1 MQPTPNNEQPMTD
14 PLGPFYGPP
23 PTPPRPRNRRRVL
36 PILAVAIVAAA
47 VGAGT
52 VVGLQKNPGS
62 GVASPGT
69 TRPNA
74 GSPGAAGSPG
84 PASSPPAGAAVAG
97 ANQIPAPPSGAPA
110 AASRSLNAQAV
121 ANDVEPSVVDVN
133 APQFGQQSLSE
144 GTGIVLTSN
153 GLVMTNNHVIEGS
166 TAPTVTLVSTGKTYK
181 ATIVGYDAAHDVAL
195 LQLTSAS
202 GLTPVTVGDSGA
214 VKTGMQVLGIGN
226 AQGQGGTPTIAPG
239 SVSALDQTIKP
250 TDSATGLSETLGG
263 TIQTSSQIQ
272 PGDSGGPLANAAGQ
286 VIGMDVA
293 AAQMQTF
300 SGSSSTAGFA
310 IPINQALQIARQ
322 IAERQPSTDVQIGLP
337 SFMGVSVAD
346 ATKGCPNGG
355 LGGGSGA
362 GGLGGSGSGA
372 SGSAGSGGLG
382 GSGSTVNSGALV
394 CGVFSGTPA
403 QTDGLSQG
411 DVITQADGQSVSGA
425 QSLVSITSKFRPG
438 QALTV
443 GFVDGSGATHS
454 LKLTLINGPAK

>member
-1 MQPTPNNEQPMTD
+1 M
-14 PLGPFYGPP
+14 
-23 PTPPRPRNRRRVL
+23 
-36 PILAVAIVAAA
+36 AVAVVAAA

-52 VVGLQKNPGS
+52 VVGLQGNHGS
-62 GVASPGT
+62 GAAGPGT

-74 GSPGAAGSPG
+74 ASPGAAGSPN

-97 ANQIPAPPSGAPA
+97 AGQIPVPPSGAPA
-110 AASRSLNAQAV
+110 AASGSLNAQAV

-153 GLVMTNNHVIEGS
+153 GLVMTNNHVIEGA

-195 LQLTSAS
+195 LQLAGAS

-214 VKTGMQVLGIGN
+214 VKTGMRVLGIGN

-239 SVSALDQTIKP
+239 SVTALDQTIKP

-310 IPINQALQIARQ
+310 IPIKQALQIARQ
-322 IAERQPSTDVQIGLP
+322 IADRQPSTDVQIGLP

-346 ATKGCPNGG
+346 ATKGCPNGSG
-355 LGGGSGA
+355 FGGA
-362 GGLGGSGSGA
+362 GGSGSGGSGFGGG
-372 SGSAGSGGLG
+372 SGSGGSGGLG

-403 QTDGLSQG
+403 QTAGLAQG
-411 DVITQADGQSVSGA
+411 DVITQADGKSVSGA

-443 GFVDGSGATHS
+443 GFIDGSGATHS
-454 LKLTLINGPAK
+454 LKVTLIDGPAK